1 MYFGS
6 VRFYKN
12 LILLAVLIMIA
23 VPSVSAFRLRASLE
37 EREAQIAGLEE
48 ELANT
53 QQGLMDKEQQA
64 SLNAGSGESPG
75 GANAPVGSAAPEA
88 VPAPEEPLTPEMIHY
103 QSLYPDFYA
112 PEEYHATQHNPGT
125 IYLTFDDGPSKNT
138 SKVLKI
144 LADHDVKAT
153 FFVIAQSDET
163 GYQRMRDI
171 VAQGH
176 TLGMHSYCHEYHTV
190 YQSVEAFL
198 DDMYQ
203 IFTQIREVTGTTPTL
218 FRFPGGSINSYNAGI
233 YQELVAEMMRR
244 GFVPCDWNMSGED
257 AVNGTHTPS
266 QIVRNVMKT
275 VGWVESGYV
284 LLHDGD
290 YATTTADAL
299 DPLIRELQDKGFRFD
314 RLTPDIKPV
323 LFGYQ

>member
-23 VPSVSAFRLRASLE
+23 VPSVAAFRLRASLA
-37 EREAQIAGLEE
+37 ERESQVAGLEE

-53 QQGLMDKEQQA
+53 QQSLINTERQLA
-64 SLNAGSGESPG
+64 SLNAGDGEDP
-75 GANAPVGSAAPEA
+75 AKAEAPKEPSTPEDA
-88 VPAPEEPLTPEMIHY
+88 LTPEMIHY

-112 PEEYHATQHNPGT
+112 PEEYHATQRSPKT

-138 SKVLKI
+138 SKVLKV

-171 VAQGH
+171 VDQGH
-176 TLGMHSYCHEYHTV
+176 TLGMHSYCHEYNTV

-198 DDMYQ
+198 DDMYK

-218 FRFPGGSINSYNAGI
+218 FRFPGGTINSYNAGI

-257 AVNGTHTPS
+257 AVNGTHTPA

-275 VGWVESGYV
+275 VDWVESGYV

-290 YATTTADAL
+290 YASTTADAL
-299 DPLIRELQDKGFRFD
+299 DTLIGELQDEGFRFD
-314 RLTPDIKPV
+314 RLTPEIKPV
-323 LFGYQ
+323 LFGY

>member
-23 VPSVSAFRLRASLE
+23 VPTAAAFHLHSSLGE
-37 EREAQIAGLEE
+37 QEAKAAGLEE
-48 ELANT
+48 ELADT
-53 QQGLMDKEQQA
+53 RQRLTDAEQRLA
-64 SLNAGSGESPG
+64 ALPSETGGNKADAPGESTTSGKP
-75 GANAPVGSAAPEA
+75 AALGESTVA
-88 VPAPEEPLTPEMIHY
+88 EKIHY

-138 SKVLKI
+138 PKVLKV

-153 FFVIAQSDET
+153 FFVIGQTDET
-163 GYQRMRDI
+163 GRQRMRDI
-171 VAQGH
+171 VDQGH
-176 TLGMHSYCHEYHTV
+176 TLGMHSYCHEYGAV

-203 IFTQIREVTGTTPTL
+203 IFTQIKEATGTTPTM

-233 YQELVAEMMRR
+233 YQELIAEMTRR
-244 GFVPCDWNMSGED
+244 GFVACDWNMSGED

-266 QIVRNVMKT
+266 QIVQNVMKSL
-275 VGWVESGYV
+275 GWVKSGFV

-290 YATTTADAL
+290 YAATTADAL
-299 DPLIRELQDKGFRFD
+299 GTLIEELQDEGFRFD

>member
-1 MYFGS
+1 MATMYFGS

-12 LILLAVLIMIA
+12 LILLVVLILIA
-23 VPSVSAFRLRASLE
+23 VPTATAFRLHASLRE
-37 EREAQIAGLEE
+37 EESRAAGLEE
-48 ELANT
+48 ELADT
-53 QQGLMDKEQQA
+53 QQRLTDTEQQLA
-64 SLNAGSGESPG
+64 ALTPQTAGDAMETDTPR
-75 GANAPVGSAAPEA
+75 GST
-88 VPAPEEPLTPEMIHY
+88 TPEMIHY

-112 PEEYHATQHNPGT
+112 PEEYHATQRSPGT

-138 SKVLKI
+138 PKVLKV

-163 GYQRMRDI
+163 GRQRMRDI

-176 TLGMHSYCHEYHTV
+176 TLGMHSYCHEYATV

-203 IFTQIREVTGTTPTL
+203 IFTQIKEVTGTTPTL

-257 AVNGTHTPS
+257 AVNGSHSPS
-266 QIVRNVMKT
+266 QIVQNVMKSLD
-275 VGWVESGYV
+275 WVKSGYV

-299 DPLIRELQDKGFRFD
+299 DTLIGELQDKGFRFD

>member
-12 LILLAVLIMIA
+12 LILLAVLVMIA
-23 VPSVSAFRLRASLE
+23 VPSAAAFRLHASLAE
-37 EREAQIAGLEE
+37 QEARTAGLET
-48 ELANT
+48 ELADA
-53 QQGLMDKEQQA
+53 QQRLTDTEQQLA
-64 SLNAGSGESPG
+64 SLTVQEEEKTAETK
-75 GANAPVGSAAPEA
+75 EA
-88 VPAPEEPLTPEMIHY
+88 LTPEMIHY

-112 PEEYHATQHNPGT
+112 PEEYHATQRTPET

-138 SKVLKI
+138 SKVLKV

-176 TLGMHSYCHEYHTV
+176 TLGMHSYCHEYSTV

-275 VGWVESGYV
+275 VDWVESGYV

-290 YATTTADAL
+290 YASTTADAL
-299 DPLIRELQDKGFRFD
+299 DSLIGELQGKGFRFD
-314 RLTPDIKPV
+314 KLTPDIKPV